1 MEKIDDKTLT
11 ETMSIIIEKNRE
23 YIKQLRKAKVA
34 FDNFNKVMAK
44 YMAKNKYKI
53 LKELFEEHNKIM
65 KGK

>member
-34 FDNFNKVMAK
+34 INNFCKVIGKYAIKDLKAK
-44 YMAKNKYKI
+44 
-53 LKELFEEHNKIM
+53 E
-65 KGK
+65 